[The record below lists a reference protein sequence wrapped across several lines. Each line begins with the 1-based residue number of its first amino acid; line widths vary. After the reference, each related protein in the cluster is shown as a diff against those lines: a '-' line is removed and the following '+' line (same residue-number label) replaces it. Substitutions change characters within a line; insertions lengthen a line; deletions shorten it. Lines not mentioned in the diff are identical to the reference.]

1 MGLISFL
8 ENNLLSCQWKSMGV
22 ECMGCGFQRSVIHL
36 LKGEFADAFAIYP
49 AIFTL
54 IAMIAFLG
62 LHIKFNFV
70 KGHKVLLGLFLL
82 NLAIIIVNY
91 IYKFL

>member
-1 MGLISFL
+1 VGLISFL

-36 LKGEFADAFAIYP
+36 LKGEFSEAFSIYP

-54 IAMIAFLG
+54 ILMIAFLG
-62 LHIKFNFV
+62 LHIKYNFV
-70 KGHKVLLGLFLL
+70 KGHKVLLWLFLL
-82 NLAIIIVNY
+82 NLGIIIINY
-91 IYKFL
+91 IFKFL